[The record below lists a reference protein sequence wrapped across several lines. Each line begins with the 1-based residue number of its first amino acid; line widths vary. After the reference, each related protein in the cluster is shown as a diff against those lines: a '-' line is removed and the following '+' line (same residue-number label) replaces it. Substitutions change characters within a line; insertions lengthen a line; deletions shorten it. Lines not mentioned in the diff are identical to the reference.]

1 MSQRVLPWSEQKER
15 IKLQT
20 SPVRLIDY
28 FDGTKQSVIPLFQ
41 RRYSWTKKN
50 WDRLWDDIVELI
62 ESGPQHTHFMGAIV
76 SVPTNTVPVG
86 VNKSLII
93 DGQQR
98 LTTISIL
105 LCALRGFLDERGSA
119 RIDDFLTNRH
129 FEGAD
134 HLKILPTQGD
144 RDIFVR
150 LVNNEPVIASDHL
163 MARAYKHF
171 VKRLRDD
178 EEGAPTP
185 ADVMATLETKL
196 RVVMINLDEQ
206 DDPYVIFE
214 SLNYLGEPLTHADLV
229 RNYILMKFKNTL
241 DSDSDQERV
250 YREQW
255 VPMEQRLGEK
265 LTTFLMHYGRKDGTE
280 VRKNTIY
287 SSFKER
293 IERLQDTSLL
303 EGEIKSLNRDSEYY
317 ERFLNPEREELT
329 ALRSRLKALE
339 ALDVSSCYPL
349 LLKLYG
355 AMDAGA
361 ASADDTSK
369 CLDLLE
375 SYLVR
380 RAVVGLPNNAIDQL
394 FVQAA
399 GLLEPSDIVNSTNN
413 RLAAATGRMRWPT
426 DAEFVQAI
434 LTQQQYGK
442 KSTPHVLRKLEE
454 VQDHREMAVLDQ
466 MQIEHVMPQVLSAD
480 WLTTLGPEA
489 EEIKDRLLHTLGNLT
504 LTGYNPQLSNQ
515 SFAAKKEI
523 YRDSHIELN
532 QWIADREVWGEEQ
545 ITQRANNLAQECVR
559 IWAR

>member
-1 MSQRVLPWSEQKER
+1 M
-15 IKLQT
+15 QT

-62 ESGPQHTHFMGAIV
+62 DSGPQHTHFMGAIV

-86 VNKSLII
+86 VNKSLVI

-105 LCALRGFLDERGSA
+105 LCALRGFLDERASA

-129 FEGAD
+129 FEGPD

-144 RDIFVR
+144 RDIYVK
-150 LVNNEPVIASDHL
+150 LVKAESVSTSDHL
-163 MARAYKHF
+163 MARAFRHF
-171 VKRLRDD
+171 VKRLKDD
-178 EEGAPTP
+178 EEGAPSP
-185 ADVMATLETKL
+185 VDVMATLETKL

-241 DSDSDQERV
+241 DSDSEQERV

-255 VPMEQRLGEK
+255 VPMEQRLAEK

-280 VRKNTIY
+280 VRRNTIY

-293 IERLQDTSLL
+293 IEQLSDTEAL
-303 EGEIKSLNRDSEYY
+303 EVEIKNLNRDSEYY
-317 ERFLNPEREELT
+317 ARFLNPSRETSATLKSKLT
-329 ALRSRLKALE
+329 ALE
-339 ALDVSSCYPL
+339 ALDVSSCFPL

-355 AMDAGA
+355 AMDQGS
-361 ASADDTSK
+361 ASEDDVAK
-369 CLDLLE
+369 CLDLME

-380 RAVVGLPNNAIDQL
+380 RSVVGLPNNAIDQL

-399 GLLEPSDIVNSTNN
+399 GLLDTSDVVNSTNN
-413 RLAAATGRMRWPT
+413 RLSAATGRMRWPA
-426 DAEFVQAI
+426 DAEFAQAI

-442 KSTPHVLRKLEE
+442 KSTPHVLRSLEE
-454 VQDHREMAVLDQ
+454 AQDHREMAALDQ
-466 MQIEHVMPQVLSAD
+466 LQIEHVMPQVLSSE
-480 WLTTLGPEA
+480 WISTLGPDA
-489 EEIKDRLLHTLGNLT
+489 EDIKDRFLHTLGNLT
-504 LTGYNPQLSNQ
+504 LTGYNPQLSNS
-515 SFAAKKEI
+515 SFPLKREI
-523 YRDSHIELN
+523 YRDSHVELN
-532 QWIADREVWGEEQ
+532 RWIADQDSWGETE
-545 ITQRANNLAQECVR
+545 ITMRAGNLAQECLR

>member
-1 MSQRVLPWSEQKER
+1 M
-15 IKLQT
+15 QT

-50 WDRLWDDIVELI
+50 WDRLWDDIVEMM

-86 VNKSLII
+86 VNKSLVI

-98 LTTISIL
+98 LTTVSIL
-105 LCALRGFLDERGSA
+105 LCALKGFLDERGRA
-119 RIDDFLTNRH
+119 RIEDFLTNRH
-129 FEGAD
+129 FEGPD

-144 RDIFVR
+144 RAIFVK
-150 LVNNEPVIASDHL
+150 LVKGESVSASDHL
-163 MARAYKHF
+163 MAKAYRHF
-171 VKRLRDD
+171 VKKLKDD
-178 EEGAPTP
+178 EEGSPSP
-185 ADVMATLETKL
+185 GDIMATLETKL

-229 RNYILMKFKNTL
+229 RNFILMKFKNTL
-241 DSDSDQERV
+241 DSDSEQERV

-255 VPMEQRLGEK
+255 VPMEQRLGDK

-280 VRKNTIY
+280 VRRNTIY

-293 IERLQDTSLL
+293 IEKLHNTAEL
-303 EGEIKSLNRDSEYY
+303 ESEIKALNRDSEYY
-317 ERFLNPEREELT
+317 ARFLTPEKEGSG
-329 ALRSRLKALE
+329 ALRSKLITLD

-355 AMDAGA
+355 AMDEGLATE
-361 ASADDTSK
+361 DDIAK
-369 CLDLLE
+369 CLNLME

-380 RAVVGLPNNAIDQL
+380 RSVVGLPNNAIDQL

-399 GLLEPSDIVNSTNN
+399 GLLDVKDVVNSTNN
-413 RLAAATGRMRWPT
+413 RLSAATGRMRWPA
-426 DAEFVQAI
+426 DAEFTQAV

-442 KSTPHVLRKLEE
+442 KSTPHVLRRLEE
-454 VQDHREMAVLDQ
+454 AQDHHEIAVLDPL
-466 MQIEHVMPQVLSAD
+466 QIEHVMPQFLSTEWKTA
-480 WLTTLGPEA
+480 LGPNA
-489 EEIKDRLLHTLGNLT
+489 EDIRDRFLHTLGNLT
-504 LTGYNPQLSNQ
+504 LTGYNPQLSNS
-515 SFAAKKEI
+515 SFPVKREI
-523 YRDSHIELN
+523 YRNSHIELN
-532 QWIADREVWGEEQ
+532 CWIAAQEEWGEKQ
-545 ITQRANNLAQECVR
+545 ITERAGNLAQECLR
-559 IWAR
+559 IWSR